1 MTAVLFV
8 CTGNICRSPTAE
20 GILRHKLKERGLT
33 DRYVVDSAGLIGYHI
48 GESPD
53 PRSQRTA
60 KKYGIDLSRQRARR
74 VVEEDFYTFD
84 YILAMDQGHL
94 EGLRGMAPKESRATL
109 ELMLRFHPGL
119 AFLDVPDPYYG
130 AGDGFELVFE
140 MLDKALDGFLE
151 AQSKA

>member
-20 GILRHKLKERGLT
+20 GIFRHKLKERGLT
-33 DRYVVDSAGLIGYHI
+33 DDFSVDSAGLIGYHV

-74 VVEEDFYTFD
+74 VVEEDFHTFD
-84 YILAMDQGHL
+84 YIIAMDQGHL
-94 EGLRGMAPKESRATL
+94 EGLQEMAPAGSPAIL
-109 ELMLRFHPGL
+109 ELMLNFHPNPDTL
-119 AFLDVPDPYYG
+119 EVPDPYYG
-130 AGDGFELVFE
+130 AGDGFELVFA

-151 AQSKA
+151 SQT